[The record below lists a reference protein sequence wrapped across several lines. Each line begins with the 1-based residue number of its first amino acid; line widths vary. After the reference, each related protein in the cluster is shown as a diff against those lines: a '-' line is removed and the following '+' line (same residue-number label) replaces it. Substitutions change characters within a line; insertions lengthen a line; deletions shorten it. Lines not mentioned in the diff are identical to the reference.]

1 MLIYGKRG
9 EDLFGYIRVGKPE
22 LKIKEFEMYKAVYC
36 SLCKRLGKDYG
47 IFSRFALSYDFTFTA
62 LIELALADSFCG
74 VKRKSCTFN
83 PFKKC
88 SYCVND
94 EHFALSSAA
103 LIILGYYKIQDDIK
117 DEKGFNKLSAKFKKL
132 LFNNPYKK
140 AKKAFPEI
148 DDISKEYFFNQQKA
162 EKNEKTTLDDAA
174 EPSSI
179 MLEKLLPMCA
189 RDEKDKKVLSFLGRL
204 MGRYIYL
211 LDCLVDRQRDIKK
224 GSFNPLSE
232 MDEKEAKEKIK
243 AQLYIV
249 INEAKNTFE
258 LLNIKRFKNI
268 LGNIIYVGLEDT
280 MLSEINRLEKN
291 K

>member
-1 MLIYGKRG
+1 M
-9 EDLFGYIRVGKPE
+9 FGYIRVGKPE
-22 LKIKEFEMYKAVYC
+22 LKIKEYEMYKAVYC

-62 LIELALADSFCG
+62 LTELALSDSFCG
-74 VKRKSCTFN
+74 VIRKRCTFN

-88 SYCVND
+88 TYCIND

-103 LIILGYYKIQDDIK
+103 LIILGYYKIKDDIK
-117 DEKGFNKLSAKFKKL
+117 DEKGFKKLSAKFKKL
-132 LFNNPYKK
+132 LFGNPYKK

-148 DDISKEYFFNQQKA
+148 DDISKEYFSNQEKA
-162 EKNEKTTLDDAA
+162 ERNERVSLDDAA

-189 RDEKDKKVLSFLGRL
+189 RDEMDKKVLSFLGRL

-232 MDEKEAKEKIK
+232 MDEKEAKDKIK

-249 INEAKNTFE
+249 INEAKSTFE

>member
-1 MLIYGKRG
+1 M
-9 EDLFGYIRVGKPE
+9 FGYIRVGKPE
-22 LKIKEFEMYKAVYC
+22 LKIKEYEMYKAVYC

-62 LIELALADSFCG
+62 LIELALAEDFCG
-74 VKRKSCTFN
+74 TKRKSCTFN
-83 PFKKC
+83 PLKKC
-88 SYCVND
+88 TYCIND

-103 LIILGYYKIQDDIK
+103 LIILGYYKIKDDIK
-117 DEKGFNKLSAKFKKL
+117 DEKGFKKLTAIIKKL

-140 AKKAFPEI
+140 ARKKFPEI
-148 DDISKEYFFNQQKA
+148 EAISKEYFLSQENA
-162 EKNEKTTLDDAA
+162 ETYNATLDDAA
-174 EPSSI
+174 EPSSV
-179 MLEKLLPMCA
+179 MLSRLLPLCA
-189 RDEKDKKVLSFLGRL
+189 KDENDKKVLTFLGRL

-211 LDCLVDRQRDIKK
+211 LDCLVDREKDLKK
-224 GSFNPLSE
+224 GAFNPISKLE
-232 MDEKEAKEKIK
+232 YNEAMEKIK

-249 INEAKNTFE
+249 INEAKSTFE

-280 MLSEINRLEKN
+280 MLYEIERLEK

>member
-1 MLIYGKRG
+1 M
-9 EDLFGYIRVGKPE
+9 FGYIRVSKPE
-22 LKIKEFEMYKAVYC
+22 LKIKEYEMYKAVYC

-62 LIELALADSFCG
+62 LMELALSDGFCG
-74 VKRKSCTFN
+74 TKRKSCTFN

-88 SYCVND
+88 TYCIND
-94 EHFALSSAA
+94 EPFALSSAA
-103 LIILGYYKIQDDIK
+103 LIILGYYKIMDDIK
-117 DEKGFNKLSAKFKKL
+117 DEKGFKRLTAKIKKL
-132 LFNNPYKK
+132 LFNSPFKK
-140 AKKAFPEI
+140 AKAKFPEVEN
-148 DDISKEYFFNQQKA
+148 ISKEYFLNQEKA
-162 EKNEKTTLDDAA
+162 ETKEATLDDAA

-179 MLEKLLPMCA
+179 MLSKLLPLCA
-189 RDEKDKKVLSFLGRL
+189 KEENDKRVLSFLGRL

-211 LDCLVDRQRDIKK
+211 LDCLVDREKDIKK
-224 GSFNPLSE
+224 GAFNPISDLNK
-232 MDEKEAKEKIK
+232 KEATEKIK

-249 INEAKNTFE
+249 INEAKNAFE

-280 MLSEINRLEKN
+280 MLSEIERLEK